1 MILAFYKLTNSK
13 GYDRHTF
20 EFVYDEPKTIQKM
33 LSELN
38 EGEVRLYDMSDK
50 FDIISFEND
59 FNNGT
64 LEDYWCVTI
73 KY

>member
-1 MILAFYKLTNSK
+1 MILAFYKMINSRA
-13 GYDRHTF
+13 YDNHTF
-20 EFVYDEPKTIQKM
+20 EFISDEPQTIQKM

-38 EGEVRLYDMSDK
+38 DGEVRLYDMRDK

-64 LEDYWCVTI
+64 LDDYWCITI

>member
-1 MILAFYKLTNSK
+1 MINSRA
-13 GYDRHTF
+13 YDNHTF
-20 EFVYDEPKTIQKM
+20 EFISDEPQTIQKM

-38 EGEVRLYDMSDK
+38 EGEVRLYDMTDK

-64 LEDYWCVTI
+64 LDDYWCVTI